1 MKILFLL
8 PYNPYPPNNGNKT
21 LTYNLLRSLSKEIS
35 IVIVIIEDFEVNY
48 SLKKS
53 NIKFFLPNIENIFI
67 FKKLKNNKLIFQKI
81 KLFLMGLH
89 PTLAKFENKK
99 LQLYHK

>member
-35 IVIVIIEDFEVNY
+35 IDIVIIEDFEVNY

-53 NIKFFLPNIENIFI
+53 NIKFFLPNISIKILFLSNLKSLYIFS
-67 FKKLKNNKLIFQKI
+67 
-81 KLFLMGLH
+81 KLFVLSV
-89 PTLAKFENKK
+89 KK
-99 LQLYHK
+99 